1 MNTTLKINK
10 NELRWVTG
18 LDSNGN
24 IQYVITSNQD
34 RSLYYIYD
42 KDGNKLGKSKVPTD
56 LKEKYIG
63 G

>member
-1 MNTTLKINK
+1 MINK

-18 LDSNGN
+18 LDGNGN
-24 IQYVITSNQD
+24 VQYVITSNQD
-34 RSLYYIYD
+34 RSFYYIYD
-42 KDGNKLGKSKVPTD
+42 KDGNKIGKSKTPTD